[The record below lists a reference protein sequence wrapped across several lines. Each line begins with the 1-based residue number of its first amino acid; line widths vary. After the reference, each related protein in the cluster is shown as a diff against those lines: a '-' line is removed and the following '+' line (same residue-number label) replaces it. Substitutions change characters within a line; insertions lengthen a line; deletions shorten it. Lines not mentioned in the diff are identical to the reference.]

1 VDRIAI
7 ETMFVE
13 GSQFR
18 GSKVSLELKPSIDDP
33 CYLVWCD
40 EILEDCTHAIH
51 SAVMDKLSEID
62 ADREEDVSDED
73 IERFRNR
80 NRYSAED
87 DAA

>member
-1 VDRIAI
+1 
-7 ETMFVE
+7 
-13 GSQFR
+13 
-18 GSKVSLELKPSIDDP
+18 
-33 CYLVWCD
+33 
-40 EILEDCTHAIH
+40 
-51 SAVMDKLSEID
+51 MDKLSEID